1 MLKRL
6 SNFEWARIAIQAK
19 NKEVPLVDMCAGNF
33 RLPKRLISDPKNQE
47 TI

>member
-33 RLPKRLISDPKNQE
+33 QLRKRLISDPKKE
-47 TI
+47 EPV